1 MASVFSSIAPLRG
14 LKLNKLILLLAVFL
28 VSTAGLFAHQ
38 ALTEA
43 TPLAIAA
50 WRLGLASLV
59 FLGLSL
65 ARRGEAATHPIPPEV
80 RGRLIL
86 AGFCL
91 AAHFVTWFAA
101 LDRTSVARAT
111 LLACTTPLWTTFG
124 GFVLGRRRPTPR
136 DIGALAVAGIGL
148 WLVTQTSVQTPT
160 HASLLG
166 DLFGLSAGL
175 LFGSYLLCVE
185 GLHHTLSSQ
194 RQVTL
199 AYSVAAVLLWTVL
212 LARGGVTFAYSPSVW
227 RALLGMT
234 LGPQIFGHTL
244 LNWSLRHFTSS
255 LVAFSILLE
264 PIIAALLAWYLLG
277 QTLTAAQL
285 FGGLLV
291 LGALALVISQ
301 KTMPERVQAEP
312 VG

>member
-1 MASVFSSIAPLRG
+1 M
-14 LKLNKLILLLAVFL
+14 NTLILLLAVFL

-43 TPLAIAA
+43 SPLAIAA
-50 WRLGLASLV
+50 WRLGLAALFFGV
-59 FLGLSL
+59 LSL
-65 ARRGEAATHPIPPEV
+65 IRRGESVPSSLPKDV
-80 RGRLIL
+80 RGRLAL
-86 AGFCL
+86 AGLCL

-111 LLACTTPLWTTFG
+111 LLACTTPLWTTLGSFL
-124 GFVLGRRRPTPR
+124 LGRRRPTRR
-136 DIGALAVAGIGL
+136 DIGALIIAGIGL
-148 WLVTQTSVQTPT
+148 WLVTQASAQTASR
-160 HASLLG
+160 ASLIG
-166 DLFGLSAGL
+166 DMFGLSAGL

-185 GLHHTLSSQ
+185 GLHQTISSQ
-194 RQVTL
+194 RQVTV
-199 AYSVAAVLLWTVL
+199 AYSVAAGLLWAVL
-212 LARGGVTFAYSPSVW
+212 LARGGATLAYSSSVW
-227 RALLGMT
+227 KALLGMT

-264 PIIAALLAWYLLG
+264 PIIAALLAWVLLH

-301 KTMPERVQAEP
+301 KTTEERTEAEA

>member
-1 MASVFSSIAPLRG
+1 
-14 LKLNKLILLLAVFL
+14 LNKLILLLAVFL

-38 ALTEA
+38 ALSQA

-50 WRLGLASLV
+50 WRLGLAAL
-59 FLGLSL
+59 FFTGLSL
-65 ARRGEAATHPIPPEV
+65 LRRGESVPGPIPKDV
-80 RGRLIL
+80 RWRLAL
-86 AGFCL
+86 AGLCL

-111 LLACTTPLWTTFG
+111 LLACTTPLWTTIGSFL
-124 GFVLGRRRPTPR
+124 LGRRRPTLR
-136 DIGALAVAGIGL
+136 DTFALAVAGLGL
-148 WLVTQTSVQTPT
+148 WLVTQASAQT
-160 HASLLG
+160 ASRTTFLG
-166 DLFGLSAGL
+166 DAFGLSAGL

-185 GLHHTLSSQ
+185 GLHETISSQ
-194 RQVTL
+194 RQVTV
-199 AYSVAAVLLWTVL
+199 AYSVAAVVLWAAL
-212 LARGGVTFAYSPSVW
+212 LARGGATLAYSSSVW

-264 PIIAALLAWYLLG
+264 PVIAALLAWYLLG
-277 QTLTAAQL
+277 QTLTAGQL

-301 KTMPERVQAEP
+301 KTTAEQVEAEP

>member
-1 MASVFSSIAPLRG
+1 MNR
-14 LKLNKLILLLAVFL
+14 LILLLAVFF

-38 ALTEA
+38 ALAEA

-50 WRLGLASLV
+50 WRLGLAAL
-59 FLGLSL
+59 FFGALSL
-65 ARRGEAATHPIPPEV
+65 LRPGEASDAPLPSAV

-86 AGFCL
+86 AGLCL

-111 LLACTTPLWTTFG
+111 LLACTTPLWTTLG
-124 GFVLGRRRPTPR
+124 SLLLGRRRPTAR
-136 DIGALAVAGIGL
+136 DLSALAAAGVGL
-148 WLVTQTSVQTPT
+148 WLVTQNSAQAATRTTV
-160 HASLLG
+160 LG
-166 DLFGLSAGL
+166 DVFGLSAGL

-185 GLHHTLSSQ
+185 GLHRTISSQ
-194 RQVTL
+194 RQVTV
-199 AYSVAAVLLWTVL
+199 AYSVAAGVLWAAL
-212 LARGGVTFAYSPSVW
+212 LGRGGATLTYSPSVW
-227 RALLGMT
+227 KALLGMT

-264 PIIAALLAWYLLG
+264 PVIAALLAWYLLG

-285 FGGLLV
+285 TGGLLV

-301 KTMPERVQAEP
+301 KTAAEQVEAEA

>member
-1 MASVFSSIAPLRG
+1 MSR
-14 LKLNKLILLLAVFL
+14 LILLLAVFL

-38 ALTEA
+38 ALAEA

-50 WRLGLASLV
+50 WRLGLAAL
-59 FLGLSL
+59 FFGGLSL
-65 ARRGEAATHPIPPEV
+65 LPRSETHGGPLTKNV
-80 RGRLIL
+80 RWRLIL
-86 AGFCL
+86 AGLCL

-124 GFVLGRRRPTPR
+124 SFALGRRRPTAR
-136 DIGALAVAGIGL
+136 DLAALAAAGAGL
-148 WLVTQTSVQTPT
+148 WLVTQSSAQT
-160 HASLLG
+160 ASRTTLLG

-185 GLHHTLSSQ
+185 GLHRAISSQ

-199 AYSVAAVLLWTVL
+199 AYSVAAGLLWAAL
-212 LARGGVTFAYSPSVW
+212 LVRGGATFSYSSSVW
-227 RALLGMT
+227 KALLGMT

-264 PIIAALLAWYLLG
+264 PMIAALLAWYLLH
-277 QTLTAAQL
+277 QTLTTMQL
-285 FGGLLV
+285 FGGILV
-291 LGALALVISQ
+291 LAALALVIGQ
-301 KTMPERVQAEP
+301 KTAAERVEAEP
-312 VG
+312 MG

>member
-1 MASVFSSIAPLRG
+1 M
-14 LKLNKLILLLAVFL
+14 NKLILLLAVFL

-38 ALTEA
+38 ALAQA

-50 WRLGLASLV
+50 WRLGLAAL
-59 FLGLSL
+59 FFTGLSL
-65 ARRGEAATHPIPPEV
+65 VRRGEASSGAVPTDV
-80 RGRLIL
+80 RWRLVL
-86 AGFCL
+86 AGLCL

-111 LLACTTPLWTTFG
+111 LLACTTPLWTTIG
-124 GFVLGRRRPTPR
+124 GFLLGRRRPTGR

-148 WLVTQTSVQTPT
+148 WLVTQASAQT
-160 HASLLG
+160 ASHTTIVG
-166 DLFGLSAGL
+166 DVFGLSAGL

-185 GLHHTLSSQ
+185 GLHEIISSQ
-194 RQVTL
+194 RQVTA
-199 AYSVAAVLLWTVL
+199 AYSVAAGLLWAVL
-212 LARGGVTFAYSPSVW
+212 LARSGATLAYSSSVW
-227 RALLGMT
+227 KALLGMT

-264 PIIAALLAWYLLG
+264 PVIAALLAWVLLH
-277 QTLTAAQL
+277 QSLTAAQL
-285 FGGLLV
+285 VGGLLV

-301 KTMPERVQAEP
+301 KTTSERVEAEP

>member
-1 MASVFSSIAPLRG
+1 MSR
-14 LKLNKLILLLAVFL
+14 LILLLAVFL

-38 ALTEA
+38 ALAEA

-50 WRLGLASLV
+50 WRLGLAAL
-59 FLGLSL
+59 FFGGLSL
-65 ARRGEAATHPIPPEV
+65 LPRHEMHAGPLPPHV
-80 RGRLIL
+80 RWRLML
-86 AGFCL
+86 AGLCL

-111 LLACTTPLWTTFG
+111 LLACTTPLWTTLGSFL
-124 GFVLGRRRPTPR
+124 LGRRRPTAR
-136 DIGALAVAGIGL
+136 DLAALAAAGAGL
-148 WLVTQTSVQTPT
+148 WLVTQSSAQA
-160 HASLLG
+160 ASHTTLLG
-166 DLFGLSAGL
+166 DVFGLSAGL

-185 GLHHTLSSQ
+185 GLHETISSQ

-199 AYSVAAVLLWTVL
+199 AYSVAAGLLWTAL
-212 LARGGVTFAYSPSVW
+212 LVRGGATFSYSISVW
-227 RALLGMT
+227 KALLGMT

-264 PIIAALLAWYLLG
+264 PIIAALLAWHLLG
-277 QTLTAAQL
+277 QTLTLVQL
-285 FGGLLV
+285 GGGVLV
-291 LGALALVISQ
+291 LAALALVIGQ
-301 KTMPERVQAEP
+301 KSPAERVEAEA

>member
-1 MASVFSSIAPLRG
+1 MNRLA
-14 LKLNKLILLLAVFL
+14 LLLAVFL

-38 ALTEA
+38 ALAEA
-43 TPLAIAA
+43 APLAIAA
-50 WRLGLASLV
+50 WRLGLASL
-59 FLGLSL
+59 FFIGLSWL
-65 ARRGEAATHPIPPEV
+65 GRGKAVSRPISTAARL
-80 RGRLIL
+80 RLLL
-86 AGFCL
+86 AGLCL

-111 LLACTTPLWTTFG
+111 LLACTTPLWTTAG
-124 GFVLGRRRPTPR
+124 GFLLGRRRPSVR
-136 DIGALAVAGIGL
+136 DLAALAVAGLGL
-148 WLVTQTSVQTPT
+148 WLVTQTSDQTAT
-160 HASLLG
+160 RTTLLG

-185 GLHHTLSSQ
+185 GLHETISSQ
-194 RQVTL
+194 HQVTL
-199 AYSVAAVLLWTVL
+199 AYSVAAGVLWTAL
-212 LARGGVTFAYSPSVW
+212 LLRGGATLSYSASVW

-244 LNWSLRHFTSS
+244 LNWSLRHFSSS

-264 PIIAALLAWYLLG
+264 PVIAALLAWYLLG
-277 QTLTAAQL
+277 QALTTSQM

-291 LGALALVISQ
+291 LIALALVIGA
-301 KTMPERVQAEP
+301 KTPAERVEAEA

>member
-1 MASVFSSIAPLRG
+1 
-14 LKLNKLILLLAVFL
+14 LNKLILLLAVFL

-38 ALTEA
+38 ALAEA
-43 TPLAIAA
+43 TPLAIAC
-50 WRLGLASLV
+50 WRLGLAAL
-59 FLGLSL
+59 FFTGLSL
-65 ARRGEAATHPIPPEV
+65 LRRGEAVAGSLSNNT
-80 RGRLIL
+80 RWRLTL
-86 AGFCL
+86 AGLCL

-111 LLACTTPLWTTFG
+111 LLACTTPLWTTLG
-124 GFVLGRRRPTPR
+124 GFLLGRRRPTMR
-136 DIGALAVAGIGL
+136 DIIALAVAGLGL
-148 WLVTQTSVQTPT
+148 WLVTQASAQT
-160 HASLLG
+160 ASRTTFLG
-166 DLFGLSAGL
+166 DVFGLSAGL

-185 GLHHTLSSQ
+185 GLHETISSQ
-194 RQVTL
+194 RQVTV
-199 AYSVAAVLLWTVL
+199 AYSVAAVVLWAALLV
-212 LARGGVTFAYSPSVW
+212 RGGVTLAYSSSVW
-227 RALLGMT
+227 LALLGMT

-277 QTLTAAQL
+277 QTLTAMQL

-301 KTMPERVQAEP
+301 KMTAEQAEAEP

>member
-1 MASVFSSIAPLRG
+1 
-14 LKLNKLILLLAVFL
+14 LNKLLLLLAVFL

-38 ALTEA
+38 ALAEA

-50 WRLGLASLV
+50 WRLGLAAL
-59 FLGLSL
+59 FFTGLSL
-65 ARRGEAATHPIPPEV
+65 LRRGENIPSPTPKDV
-80 RGRLIL
+80 RWRLVL
-86 AGFCL
+86 AGLCL

-101 LDRTSVARAT
+101 LDRTSVACAT

-124 GFVLGRRRPTPR
+124 SFLLGRRRPTLR
-136 DIGALAVAGIGL
+136 DIGALAIAGAGL
-148 WLVTQTSVQTPT
+148 WLVTQSSRQT
-160 HASLLG
+160 ASHTTLLG
-166 DLFGLSAGL
+166 DVFGLSAGL

-185 GLHHTLSSQ
+185 GLHETISSQ
-194 RQVTL
+194 RQVTVV
-199 AYSVAAVLLWTVL
+199 YSVAAGLLWAVLLM
-212 LARGGVTFAYSPSVW
+212 RGGATLAYSSSVW

-255 LVAFSILLE
+255 LVAFCILLE
-264 PIIAALLAWYLLG
+264 PIIAALLAWYLLH

-301 KTMPERVQAEP
+301 KTTAEQAEAEP